1 MDKKV
6 ALEVFYFFEGRGIQP
21 GNFNESLIRLIAK
34 ADSMNSAKLSTIFP
48 DYAEAVRAYKF
59 SEESYKELEALA
71 FGD

>member
-6 ALEVFYFFEGRGIQP
+6 ALEVFYVFEERGIRP
-21 GNFNESLIRLIAK
+21 GSFTEHLIFAIAR

-48 DYAEAVRAYKF
+48 DYVEAVRAYKF